1 MAARL
6 KLTSGKL
13 PFIWNVSAR
22 VGPGSDCAN
31 NATDVELMKVLLVIA
46 LNHPSVRNF
55 GIKGTS
61 IVPPRNS
68 QFDPI
73 LGFWIY
79 RFQQLGKT
87 PVIDGIASPARGTF
101 YAPATPWVI
110 FWFNEFAKEVD
121 EQLWLNLPRNVTIGP
136 ELRAELSR

>member
-22 VGPGSDCAN
+22 VGPGADNPN
-31 NATDVELMKVLLVIA
+31 NATDVELMKVLLVMA
-46 LNHPSVRNF
+46 LQLPSVVGF
-55 GIKGTS
+55 GLKGRS
-61 IVPPRNS
+61 LQPQRDS

-79 RFQQLGKT
+79 RFQQIGRH
-87 PVIDGIASPARGTF
+87 PGGDGIASPARGVTF
-101 YAPATPWVI
+101 APGTPWVI
-110 FWFNEFAKEVD
+110 FTFNDFARQAD
-121 EQLWLNLPRNVTIGP
+121 QQLWERLPQNNTLSAP
-136 ELRAELSR
+136 LRAELSR